1 MLKQID
7 FTKLPITE
15 IVNEIIFTAAQAGA
29 SDIHFD
35 PAEKGIKVRFRID
48 GVLIDYTI
56 VPESIRKNLI
66 ARLKIISGMDI
77 TESRLPQDGA
87 IKMTIKNINLDMRV
101 SSLPTNEG
109 EKCVIRINTKKEKQ
123 RRLL

>member
-15 IVNEIIFTAAQAGA
+15 IVNEIIYIAAQAGA

-35 PAEKGIKVRFRID
+35 PTETTIRVRFRID

-56 VPESIRKNLI
+56 IPEAIRKNLI
-66 ARLKIISGMDI
+66 ARLKIIY
-77 TESRLPQDGA
+77 A
-87 IKMTIKNINLDMRV
+87 
-101 SSLPTNEG
+101 EG
-109 EKCVIRINTKKEKQ
+109 SKLKLRYSIS
-123 RRLL
+123 